1 MENRMSIKRKG
12 FTLTV
17 FEDDIED
24 PREYYKDTNMSKM
37 ICFHRKYQL
46 GDKHNFKTPSEFNE
60 WYNKN
65 KDKVA
70 CIMPLYLLDH
80 SGLTMS
86 VHDFHDPW
94 DSGQV
99 GYAYILKET
108 LREHN
113 MADDIGSYDTCRAL
127 IETEVEEYDRW
138 LRGVPQYYA
147 FDITDQDDEL
157 IECMGVFEFTT
168 LKEMIGEMKERS
180 EHKYDFLF
188 DAMLKQNE
196 SYM

>member
-1 MENRMSIKRKG
+1 MKNVMKIKRQG

-17 FEDDIED
+17 FEDSYDD
-24 PREYYKDTNMSKM
+24 PREDFEGTNMAKM
-37 ICFHRKYQL
+37 ICFHRKYKL
-46 GDKHNFKTPSEFNE
+46 GDEHNFENPQEFNE
-60 WYNKN
+60 WYKKN

-108 LREHN
+108 LRKHN
-113 MADDIGSYDTCRAL
+113 MADDIGSYDICRTL
-127 IETEVEEYDRW
+127 IETEVEEYDKW
-138 LRGVPQYYA
+138 LRGVPQYFT
-147 FDITDQDDEL
+147 FDITDKDDEPVK
-157 IECMGVFEFTT
+157 CMGIFEFTT

-180 EHKYDFLF
+180 EHNYDFLF
-188 DAMLKQNE
+188 DALLKQEEN
-196 SYM
+196 YL

>member
-1 MENRMSIKRKG
+1 MKNVMKIKRQG

-17 FEDDIED
+17 FEDTYDD
-24 PREYYKDTNMSKM
+24 PREDFEGANMAKM
-37 ICFHRKYQL
+37 ICFHKKYKL
-46 GDKHNFKTPSEFNE
+46 GDEHNFENPQEFNE
-60 WYNKN
+60 WYKKN

-108 LREHN
+108 LRKHN
-113 MADDIGSYDTCRAL
+113 MADDIGSYDICRTL
-127 IETEVEEYDRW
+127 IETEVEEYDKW
-138 LRGVPQYYA
+138 LRGVPQYFT
-147 FDITDQDDEL
+147 FDITDKDDEPVK
-157 IECMGVFEFTT
+157 CMGIFEFTT

-180 EHKYDFLF
+180 EHNYDFLF
-188 DAMLKQNE
+188 DALLKQEEN
-196 SYM
+196 YL

>member
-1 MENRMSIKRKG
+1 MKNKMKIKRKEL
-12 FTLTV
+12 TLTI
-17 FEDDIED
+17 FEDTYED
-24 PREYYKDTNMSKM
+24 PREYDKDTNMAKM

-46 GDKHNFKTPSEFNE
+46 GDDHNFANPQEFND
-60 WYNKN
+60 WYKKN

-80 SGLTMS
+80 SGLMMS

-108 LREHN
+108 LRKDN
-113 MADDIGSYDTCRAL
+113 ISDDIGSYDFCRTL
-127 IETEVEEYDRW
+127 IESEVEEYNKW
-138 LRGVPQYYA
+138 LCGFPQYYS
-147 FDITDQDDEL
+147 FEITDKDDVFVDS
-157 IECMGVFEFTT
+157 MGIFEFTT
-168 LKEMIGEMKERS
+168 LKEMLGEMKERS

>member
-37 ICFHRKYQL
+37 ICFHRRYQL

-80 SGLTMS
+80 SGLAIS
-86 VHDFHDPW
+86 IHDFKDPW

-99 GYAYILKET
+99 GYVYILKET
-108 LREHN
+108 LKEHG
-113 MADDIGSYDTCRAL
+113 MADDIGSYDVCRTM
-127 IETEVEEYDRW
+127 IETEVDEYDNW
-138 LRGVPQYYA
+138 LRGIPQYYA
-147 FDITDQDDEL
+147 FNITDQNDEP
-157 IECMGVFEFTT
+157 IECMGVFEFTSF
-168 LKEMIGEMKERS
+168 KDMISEMKDRS
-180 EHKYDFLF
+180 EHKFDFLF
-188 DAMLKQNE
+188 NALLKEQE
-196 SYM
+196 SYL